1 MGNLVLSIEG
11 GYLFA
16 GKVCR
21 VVGDIGVGEPEV
33 THDVQEFDNLLS
45 SDLGE
50 WCRVDQFGEVVN
62 GY

>member
-21 VVGDIGVGEPEV
+21 VVGDVGVGEPEV
-33 THDVQEFDNLLS
+33 THDVLPKEFDNLLS
-45 SDLGE
+45 SDLRE
-50 WCRVDQFGEVVN
+50 WRRLDQFGK
-62 GY
+62 